1 MSRGKKFEAA
11 VREAFEKCP
20 EVSVDRLP
28 DPTGGYAGV
37 RNICDF
43 VFYRYPFLL
52 FVECKVQQGNT
63 LNFKGRITENQWG
76 GLLEKSKIPGVIAG
90 VMVWFV
96 DHDKT
101 VFVPIQEL
109 AYIRDIQQ
117 KKSLSALNLGDVN
130 HLTLEGRKKRIF
142 FDYDA
147 RTFLRAAHVWGRHY
161 WNDEITWGKRP

>member
-1 MSRGKKFEAA
+1 MGRGKKFEAA

-28 DPTGGYAGV
+28 DPTGGYMGV

-63 LNFKGRITENQWG
+63 LNFKGRITENQWD

-96 DHDKT
+96 DHDIT
-101 VFVPIQEL
+101 AFVPIQEL
-109 AYIRDIQQ
+109 TRLKETGQ
-117 KKSLSALNLGDVN
+117 KSLHIKHFDTCDHIILV
-130 HLTLEGRKKRIF
+130 GRKKRIF

-147 RTFLRAAHVWGRHY
+147 QTFLRDAHVWGSYY